1 MKQAAKETFEDNMR
15 YHDKMKTANI
25 LEKLKTDRIAKILPN
40 YQKIAHIFS
49 RNQIL
54 IIMWKDQVQQTATEN
69 TVF

>member
-25 LEKLKTDRIAKILPN
+25 LEKLKTARIAKILPN